1 MAIRPTDLQVSFVQT
16 IQNPPIQQRAEEAPR
31 TNQAAAQA
39 QFESK
44 ATERTETVGESKE
57 ARGNRIEVGDRQREQ
72 QEGKGRKRERNPG
85 EPFEEVVEEAAG
97 LGERQHLIDFT
108 A

>member
-1 MAIRPTDLQVSFVQT
+1 MAIRPTDLQNAFVQT
-16 IQNPPIQQRAEEAPR
+16 IQTPPIQQRAEEAPR

-44 ATERTETVGESKE
+44 TTERNETIAQSKE
-57 ARGNRIEVGDRQREQ
+57 ARGNRIEVGERQRER
-72 QEGKGRKRERNPG
+72 ERKGRKRERQPG
-85 EPFEEVVEEAAG
+85 DPFEEVVEEAAG
-97 LGERQHLIDFT
+97 LGEPEHLIDFT